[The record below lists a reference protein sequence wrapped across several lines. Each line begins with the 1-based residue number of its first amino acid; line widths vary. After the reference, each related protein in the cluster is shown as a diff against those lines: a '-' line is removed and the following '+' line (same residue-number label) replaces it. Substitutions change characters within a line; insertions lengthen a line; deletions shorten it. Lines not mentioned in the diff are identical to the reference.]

1 MTQSLTHKPN
11 PHSDGEK
18 ANTPDK
24 YRNDKAHGKEH
35 DQPDDPRT
43 DGPDPER
50 DYPGAR
56 DSVPR

>member
-1 MTQSLTHKPN
+1 MTQPLTHKPN

-56 DSVPR
+56 GSVPR